1 LRYNIESFHFGE
13 WRDERGHSASKNGTR
28 QMEMEM
34 EGANDSMAVKPKV
47 ATGHFN

>member
-1 LRYNIESFHFGE
+1 MEGFAAAAATENLA
-13 WRDERGHSASKNGTR
+13 ASKNGTR
-28 QMEMEM
+28 QMEMEMEMEM